1 MATVKRTFLE
11 LYALAVCFINIL
23 IGSIAVGIIIYG
35 AVSVIS
41 PELTLSSWEYSKYQ
55 SNDEFIASRPDTEN
69 FSDKFKNMSVQEIS
83 RERDVAYRLALKAEQ
98 RDGMQSII
106 RFFIV
111 LLIQIILFIV
121 HWRLAQRQRSSD

>member
-1 MATVKRTFLE
+1 MATVKRTFIE

-55 SNDEFIASRPDTEN
+55 SNDEFIASRPDTET

-98 RDGMQSII
+98 RDGTQSII

>member
-1 MATVKRTFLE
+1 MAKTKRTFLE
-11 LYALAVCFINIL
+11 LYALAVCFINML

-41 PELTLSSWEYSKYQ
+41 PELTLASWEYSKYQ

-69 FSDKFKNMSVQEIS
+69 FSDKFKNMSAQEIS
-83 RERDVAYRLALKAEQ
+83 RERDVAYRIALKAEQ

-121 HWRLAQRQRSSD
+121 HWKLAKRQRVSA

>member
-1 MATVKRTFLE
+1 MATAKRTFLE
-11 LYALAVCFINIL
+11 LYALAVCFINML

-41 PELTLSSWEYSKYQ
+41 PELTLARWEYSKYQ

-69 FSDKFKNMSVQEIS
+69 FSDKFKNMSAQEIS
-83 RERDVAYRLALKAEQ
+83 RERDVAYRITLKAEQ

-121 HWRLAQRQRSSD
+121 HWKLAKKQRSSD